1 MRWPG
6 CHPCE
11 RDECDLILL
20 PEAPVFQREFGYDLG
35 MSPDCTT
42 KIIHPA
48 WARDALGLPNHDPL
62 SWAEMAS
69 LKRGSDRIAEWAMG
83 RATMFCPRPALQESF
98 PIEPDGKP
106 PESYVVESRFK
117 IEGMRYTPRDYDR
130 PGVCDVREPM
140 LEDDR
145 RN

>member
-1 MRWPG
+1 
-6 CHPCE
+6 
-11 RDECDLILL
+11 
-20 PEAPVFQREFGYDLG
+20 

-83 RATMFCPRPALQESF
+83 RA
-98 PIEPDGKP
+98 PDPGFDLAFARR
-106 PESYVVESRFK
+106 SLA
-117 IEGMRYTPRDYDR
+117 RYAPRDYDR

-140 LEDDR
+140 LEPDR
-145 RN
+145 LN